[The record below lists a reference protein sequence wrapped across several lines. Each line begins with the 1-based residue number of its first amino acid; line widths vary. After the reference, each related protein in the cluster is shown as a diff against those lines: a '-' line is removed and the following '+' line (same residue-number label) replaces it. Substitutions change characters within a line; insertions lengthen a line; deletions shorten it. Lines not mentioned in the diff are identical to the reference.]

1 LVWIIKY
8 TESSSKQLKKLDKQ
22 TALRVLDYMD
32 ERVAVLSDPR
42 SLGKNLKGP
51 KMGEYW
57 RYRVGD
63 VRVICN
69 ILDGQMTVLVIARP
83 RQHVMASLASSLEEF
98 DSLYRDLAK

>member
-1 LVWIIKY
+1 MVWIIKY

-32 ERVAVLSDPR
+32 ERVAVLADPR

-51 KMGEYW
+51 KVGEYW

-63 VRVICN
+63 IRVICN
-69 ILDGQMTVLVIARP
+69 IVDGQMAVLVIEIGSHRE
-83 RQHVMASLASSLEEF
+83 V
-98 DSLYRDLAK
+98 YR

>member
-1 LVWIIKY
+1 MVWIIKY

-22 TALRVLDYMD
+22 TALRVLDDMD
-32 ERVAVLSDPR
+32 ERGAVMADPR

-63 VRVICN
+63 IRVICS
-69 ILDGQMTVLVIARP
+69 ILDGHMTVLVIEIGNR
-83 RQHVMASLASSLEEF
+83 REVC
-98 DSLYRDLAK
+98 R

>member
-1 LVWIIKY
+1 MAWIIKY

-22 TALRVLDYMD
+22 NAFRVLDYID
-32 ERVAVLSDPR
+32 ERFAVLADPR

-63 VRVICN
+63 IRVICN
-69 ILDGQMTVLVIARP
+69 ISDGQMTVLVIEIGNR
-83 RQHVMASLASSLEEF
+83 REV
-98 DSLYRDLAK
+98 

>member
-1 LVWIIKY
+1 MAWIIKY
-8 TESSSKQLKKLDKQ
+8 TESSIKQLKKLDKQ

-32 ERVAVLSDPR
+32 ERVAVLADPR

-63 VRVICN
+63 IRVICN
-69 ILDGQMTVLVIARP
+69 ILDGQMTVLVIEIGNR
-83 RQHVMASLASSLEEF
+83 REV
-98 DSLYRDLAK
+98 YK

>member
-32 ERVAVLSDPR
+32 ERVAVLDDPR

-51 KMGEYW
+51 KIGEYW

-63 VRVICN
+63 IRVICN
-69 ILDGQMTVLVIARP
+69 IVDGQMMVLVIEIGNR
-83 RQHVMASLASSLEEF
+83 REV
-98 DSLYRDLAK
+98 YR

>member
-1 LVWIIKY
+1 LAWIIKY

-32 ERVAVLSDPR
+32 ERVAVSDDPR

-51 KMGEYW
+51 KIGEYW

-63 VRVICN
+63 IRVNCN
-69 ILDGQMTVLVIARP
+69 IVDDQMMVLVIEVGNR
-83 RQHVMASLASSLEEF
+83 REV
-98 DSLYRDLAK
+98 YR

>member
-1 LVWIIKY
+1 LAWIIKY

-32 ERVAVLSDPR
+32 ERVAVLADPR
-42 SLGKNLKGP
+42 LLGKNLKGP

-63 VRVICN
+63 IRVICN
-69 ILDGQMTVLVIARP
+69 ISDGQMTVLVIEIGNR
-83 RQHVMASLASSLEEF
+83 REV
-98 DSLYRDLAK
+98 YR

>member
-1 LVWIIKY
+1 MVWIIKY

-32 ERVAVLSDPR
+32 ERVAVLADPR

-51 KMGEYW
+51 KVGEYW

-63 VRVICN
+63 IRVICN
-69 ILDGQMTVLVIARP
+69 IVDGQMTVLVIEIGNR
-83 RQHVMASLASSLEEF
+83 REI
-98 DSLYRDLAK
+98 YR

>member
-1 LVWIIKY
+1 MAWIIKY
-8 TESSSKQLKKLDKQ
+8 TETSSKQLKRLDRQ

-32 ERVAVLSDPR
+32 ERIAVLDDPR

-69 ILDGQMTVLVIARP
+69 ILDGQMTVLVIEIGNR
-83 RQHVMASLASSLEEF
+83 REV
-98 DSLYRDLAK
+98 YR

>member
-1 LVWIIKY
+1 LAWIIKY

-32 ERVAVLSDPR
+32 ERVAVLDDPR

-51 KMGEYW
+51 KIGEYW

-63 VRVICN
+63 IRVICN
-69 ILDGQMTVLVIARP
+69 IVDGQMMVLVIEIGNR
-83 RQHVMASLASSLEEF
+83 REV
-98 DSLYRDLAK
+98 YR